1 MAVVKLLKKGAR
13 KVSGK
18 KLVVKP
24 RAKPKKL
31 TKQKGQPT
39 YRKGPDKAQVAKL
52 KELRLAKEA
61 KEVKAAPKPK
71 PKPKKKPIALPN
83 AIDASREFSKF
94 INDHGAP
101 SLTQAR
107 KIAKLKELEGSKPKP
122 KKTKYPLLLRSS
134 AAYKKFHKYHGYGE
148 LTPQKKKE
156 LDKLLDRKDKVN
168 QRGPGNN
175 NPRPISRAGKIKNEK
190 YQ

>member
-1 MAVVKLLKKGAR
+1 M
-13 KVSGK
+13 
-18 KLVVKP
+18 
-24 RAKPKKL
+24 
-31 TKQKGQPT
+31 
-39 YRKGPDKAQVAKL
+39 
-52 KELRLAKEA
+52 
-61 KEVKAAPKPK
+61 
-71 PKPKKKPIALPN
+71 
-83 AIDASREFSKF
+83 
-94 INDHGAP
+94 
-101 SLTQAR
+101 TQAR

-175 NPRPISRAGKIKNEK
+175 NPRPISRAGKITNEK